1 MPGVLPDRQQAKS
14 PRARALMW
22 NLRIDAAVA
31 EFVGTLGDRGICS
44 IVLKGPT
51 LNGWYPEDSD
61 RIYLDGDVLVA
72 PGDLRGA
79 TAALAALGYRP
90 ASDQRGLPQWWLDHA
105 SGWERDRD
113 GVAIDLH
120 ARLQGVELDPAAA
133 WDRLWSDREL
143 FTLAGSPANKLSEP
157 AQALYATLHATHHGV
172 RNARGLRNLNAALEA
187 VQEPDWRAALELAGE
202 FDALAAFTTGLRL
215 TAAGSELAERLG
227 APVVRSVKTELFANT
242 PPPVALG
249 FEQIA
254 SARGLRRLEVVLR
267 KLVPPPGFIRHWW
280 PPAAHSRRML
290 AAGYLYRP
298 VWLLRRAPGGYRA
311 WRAARRRASSS
322 S

>member
-1 MPGVLPDRQQAKS
+1 MPGVLPDRQQAQS
-14 PRARALMW
+14 PRVRALMW
-22 NLRIDAAVA
+22 NLRIDAAAA
-31 EFVGTLGDRGICS
+31 ELVSALGHRGIGS

-72 PGDLRGA
+72 PGEVRGA
-79 TAALAALGYRP
+79 TAALAELGYRP
-90 ASDQRGLPQWWLDHA
+90 ASDQRGLPPWWLDHA

-133 WDRLWSDREL
+133 WDRLWSDRVP
-143 FTLAGSPANKLSEP
+143 FTLAGSPAHKLSEP

-172 RNARGLRNLNAALEA
+172 RNTRGLRNLNAALEA
-187 VQEPDWRAALELAGE
+187 VQEPAWRAALELAGE
-202 FDALAAFTTGLRL
+202 LEALPAFTTGLRL
-215 TAAGSELAERLG
+215 TAAGSTLAERLG
-227 APVVRSVKTELFANT
+227 APLVRSVKTELFAAT

-280 PPAAHSRRML
+280 PPAARSRRML

-298 VWLLRRAPGGYRA
+298 VWLLRRAPSGYRA